1 MFSCQTCSKSYA
13 WQDSLKRHVRHA
25 HSENEGTEEMDTNS
39 SACFKCGSVFNS
51 SSSKQK
57 HMETCD
63 DDQHSDS
70 DISSVSSDDEQDESA
85 WTSLINEVYGLHD
98 DEYQRRVAE
107 LETSGN
113 LNPREAASDELLPK
127 YKRSLKKL
135 LNFRLLFAMQIKKSE
150 HYKKLMEDIHYY
162 KDDKGFELFDA
173 IKRAVTRNGS
183 ILDEVLE
190 DGSDESEN
198 ADSDDDSEEEA

>member
-1 MFSCQTCSKSYA
+1 MNA
-13 WQDSLKRHVRHA
+13 
-25 HSENEGTEEMDTNS
+25 
-39 SACFKCGSVFNS
+39 
-51 SSSKQK
+51 
-57 HMETCD
+57 
-63 DDQHSDS
+63 
-70 DISSVSSDDEQDESA
+70 
-85 WTSLINEVYGLHD
+85 
-98 DEYQRRVAE
+98 
-107 LETSGN
+107 
-113 LNPREAASDELLPK
+113 
-127 YKRSLKKL
+127 
-135 LNFRLLFAMQIKKSE
+135 RLLFAMQIKKSE

>member
-1 MFSCQTCSKSYA
+1 MMQ
-13 WQDSLKRHVRHA
+13 
-25 HSENEGTEEMDTNS
+25 N
-39 SACFKCGSVFNS
+39 
-51 SSSKQK
+51 
-57 HMETCD
+57 
-63 DDQHSDS
+63 
-70 DISSVSSDDEQDESA
+70 
-85 WTSLINEVYGLHD
+85 LH
-98 DEYQRRVAE
+98 
-107 LETSGN
+107 
-113 LNPREAASDELLPK
+113 
-127 YKRSLKKL
+127 KKL
-135 LNFRLLFAMQIKKSE
+135 AMQIKKSE